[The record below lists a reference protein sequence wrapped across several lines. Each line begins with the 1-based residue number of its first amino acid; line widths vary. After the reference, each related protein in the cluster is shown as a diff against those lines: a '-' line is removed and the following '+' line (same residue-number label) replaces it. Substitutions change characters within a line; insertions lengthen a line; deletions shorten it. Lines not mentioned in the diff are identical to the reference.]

1 MSIVKSSRTRAIS
14 AQHSSQVFQNID
26 IHDRDS
32 NSMRQRCKD
41 YRILASA
48 VYNGKPKLYNPLI
61 VMKAAIS
68 DNSAV
73 KTRGFRRHGPI
84 SVLDDNLIS
93 GALKLFSFCKRSF
106 PSLSKKAL
114 QDCFLAGCIFVN
126 QERIRSGHDDE
137 SKRLFPGDMV
147 EIKIDLDAADA
158 AAVEATELNVLHTQD
173 GFAIITKVS
182 GVSAA
187 FDKDLDKALKSKL
200 WEGRRKSECQLLY
213 HLEKGFSGICV
224 VAENAE
230 SLLQLRALSC
240 VDRLAEFDES
250 SPCDA
255 GSVDMTARSITSG
268 GTHSNQKPF
277 LELIHRCIVCG
288 KLGEVDEVVFL
299 DTGHKAYPVRTI

>member
-1 MSIVKSSRTRAIS
+1 
-14 AQHSSQVFQNID
+14 
-26 IHDRDS
+26 
-32 NSMRQRCKD
+32 MRQRCKD
-41 YRILASA
+41 YRILAAA
-48 VYNGKPKLYNPLI
+48 VYNLNGKPKLYNPSL

-93 GALKLFSFCKRSF
+93 GTLKLFSFCKRSF

-126 QERIRSGHDDE
+126 QERIRCGHDDE
-137 SKRLFPGDMV
+137 SKRLFPGDIV

-200 WEGRRKSECQLLY
+200 WGGRRKSECQLLY

-250 SPCDA
+250 S
-255 GSVDMTARSITSG
+255 SVDMTARSITSG
-268 GTHSNQKPF
+268 DIRSNQQPF

-288 KLGEVDEVVFL
+288 KLGEVDEVGFL